1 MDHRSQQM
9 LTAPPLPLLVKMS
22 TPSSTAFVIQAS
34 VSMAEVWFIGSL
46 GNVSLAAIALVFPL
60 LMLTQTLSGG
70 AMGGAVASAIA
81 RALGANDIARAE
93 QLIWHALTLALCGA
107 LLLLLL
113 FTLFGRSFLT
123 FLGGSGDVLTQAFDY
138 SLILFSGGLF
148 IWLVGV
154 VSAIYRGMGDMQ
166 FPALMMALSA
176 LIQVPLSGVL
186 ITGSLGF
193 PQLGVRGAAISA
205 VISGVIL
212 SLVMLIRLV
221 RGNTAIK
228 WRLLRPTFEQR
239 HFRDILNVALPAAL
253 SPILTVLTVILI
265 TAIVGRFGEQA
276 LAGYGIGSRIEFL
289 LIPLVFGIGAS
300 MTSLVGIS
308 IGAGDIYRAEKIGWV
323 GGLAAALLA
332 GTIGLVLAAFP
343 NAWIPLFS
351 DDPLVQTTATSYIQI
366 VGPWFALHGLGLVLY
381 FGSQGAGAM
390 RWPVIALSI
399 RSVIAVGGALLLT
412 DSISDLSIQN
422 STLVTSLD
430 GVFYSIAASMAV
442 YGAILMG
449 ALKLG
454 AWRHSGRANGS

>member
-113 FTLFGRSFLT
+113 FTLFGRPFLT

-289 LIPLVFGIGAS
+289 LIPLVFGIGA
-300 MTSLVGIS
+300 
-308 IGAGDIYRAEKIGWV
+308 GDIYRAEKIGWV

>member
-9 LTAPPLPLLVKMS
+9 LTAPPLALLLKMS

-46 GNVSLAAIALVFPL
+46 GSVSLAAIALVFPL

-81 RALGANDIARAE
+81 RALGANEIARAE
-93 QLIWHALTLALCGA
+93 QLIWHALALALCGA

-113 FTLFGRSFLT
+113 FALFGRPFLI
-123 FLGGSGDVLTQAFDY
+123 FLGGSEDILARAFDY
-138 SLILFSGGLF
+138 SLILFSGGVF

-166 FPALMMALSA
+166 FPALMMVLGA
-176 LIQVPLSGVL
+176 LIQVPLSGML

-205 VISGVIL
+205 VISGLIL
-212 SLVMLIRLV
+212 SLVMLIRLE
-221 RGNTAIK
+221 RGNTVIK
-228 WRLLRPTFEQR
+228 WRLLRPKFEQR
-239 HFRDILNVALPAAL
+239 HFRDILDVAIPAAF

-265 TAIVGRFGEQA
+265 TAMVGRFGEQA
-276 LAGYGIGSRIEFL
+276 LAGYGIGSRIESL

-308 IGAGDIYRAEKIGWV
+308 IGAGDIHRAEKIGWV

-332 GTIGLVLAAFP
+332 GAIGLILAAFP

-351 DDPLVQTTATSYIQI
+351 DDLLVQTTATSYIKI
-366 VGPWFALHGLGLVLY
+366 VGPWFAFHGIGLVLY

-390 RWPVIALSI
+390 RWPIIALII

-412 DSISDLSIQN
+412 DSISDFSIQTP
-422 STLVTSLD
+422 TLQKSLD
-430 GVFYSIAASMAV
+430 GVFYSIAASMVV

-454 AWRHSGRANGS
+454 AWRHSGIANGS

>member
-113 FTLFGRSFLT
+113 FTLFGRPFLT

-276 LAGYGIGSRIEFL
+276 LANRRWRAM
-289 LIPLVFGIGAS
+289 AS
-300 MTSLVGIS
+300 V
-308 IGAGDIYRAEKIGWV
+308 RA
-323 GGLAAALLA
+323 L
-332 GTIGLVLAAFP
+332 
-343 NAWIPLFS
+343 
-351 DDPLVQTTATSYIQI
+351 
-366 VGPWFALHGLGLVLY
+366 
-381 FGSQGAGAM
+381 
-390 RWPVIALSI
+390 
-399 RSVIAVGGALLLT
+399 
-412 DSISDLSIQN
+412 N
-422 STLVTSLD
+422 SC
-430 GVFYSIAASMAV
+430 
-442 YGAILMG
+442 
-449 ALKLG
+449 
-454 AWRHSGRANGS
+454 